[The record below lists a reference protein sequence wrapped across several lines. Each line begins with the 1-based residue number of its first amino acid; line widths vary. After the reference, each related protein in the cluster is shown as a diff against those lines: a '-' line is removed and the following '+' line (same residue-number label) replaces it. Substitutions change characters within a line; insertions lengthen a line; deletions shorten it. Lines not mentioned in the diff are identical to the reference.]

1 MKRSNRIISM
11 GLIAAMGLSMTACS
25 SSDGNTSSS
34 GVSVPAINEITLGE
48 DYQDITADVK
58 ILTNR
63 TDIVDTVY
71 AGYAEEFEK
80 LYPNI
85 NVTYEAVTDYE
96 QSLTLRLS
104 TGDWGDIC
112 FIPTSVDKS
121 EMSNYFISLGDTQEL
136 SEIYNYTAEKTYDG
150 EQYGIANGGT
160 AGGIVYNKKVWAEAG
175 ITETPTT
182 PEEFLEDLTVIKENT
197 DAIPL
202 YTNFSDG
209 WPMGQWDSYIGI
221 TATGDADFMNNT
233 ILHAQNPFS
242 KNEEM
247 TGPYAVYYVLY
258 NAVANG
264 LVEDDPAS
272 TDWESSKNR
281 INKGEISS
289 MVLGSWAVQQCK
301 DAGDNPDD
309 IGYMPFPITVDGQQY
324 AGSGGN
330 YSYGINNKISEEQQI
345 ASMLYVKWLLEES
358 TIFTDE
364 GSIPALKSAD
374 FPSSLEDFEGVELLS
389 DNPALDGEESLFNEL
404 NSESELGINNDDYP
418 DSAILEAALYGTKD
432 FDTIMNEWNQ
442 KWSAAQESLGVVVN
456 K

>member
-1 MKRSNRIISM
+1 MKSSKRLVSM

-25 SSDGNTSSS
+25 SNDGGSAST
-34 GVSVPAINEITLGE
+34 GIDVPAINEITLGE
-48 DYQDITADVK
+48 DYQDVTGDIK

-121 EMSNYFISLGDTQEL
+121 EMSNYFISLGKTDEL
-136 SEIYNYTAEKTYDG
+136 ADIYNYTAEKTYDG

-160 AGGIVYNKKVWAEAG
+160 AGGIVYNKRIWAEAG

-182 PEEFLEDLTVIKENT
+182 PDEFLEDLQAIADNT

-202 YTNFSDG
+202 YTNFADG

-221 TATGDADFMNNT
+221 TATGDPDFMNNH
-233 ILHAQNPFS
+233 ILHMENPFA
-242 KNEEM
+242 KNDDM

-258 NAVANG
+258 NAVAND

-281 INKGEISS
+281 INEGEISS

-309 IGYMPFPITVDGQQY
+309 VGYMPFPISVDSQQY

-330 YSYGINNKISEEQQI
+330 YSYGINNKTSQDQQI

-389 DNPALDGEESLFNEL
+389 DNPALEGEEALFNEL

-432 FDTIMNEWNQ
+432 LDTIMDEWNQ
-442 KWSAAQESLGVVVN
+442 KWSAAQEALGVEVN